1 LQESKGKAVCF
12 KVGCIGLKVGR
23 NGWADIF
30 VALLYKHGLGFFAT
44 WGQVEFG
51 QFARNIR
58 NSVIVNRSLL
68 RQLLKLLIACCMV
81 RCELVFT
88 VKASFGRYNGN
99 KSVVM
104 CHLDAS
110 WFYIMGKG
118 IKKKKER
125 ER

>member
-1 LQESKGKAVCF
+1 
-12 KVGCIGLKVGR
+12 LKVGR

-30 VALLYKHGLGFFAT
+30 VALLYKHGLGFFDA
-44 WGQVEFG
+44 WGQVELG

-68 RQLLKLLIACCMV
+68 RQLLKLLIARRMV
-81 RCELVFT
+81 RCELVFN
-88 VKASFGRYNGN
+88 VKTSFGRYNGN

-110 WFYIMGKG
+110 WFYRKGKG
-118 IKKKKER
+118 IKKRKKKKKER